1 LKNILLIS
9 DTHGFLDEKLL
20 KHIKNA
26 DEVWHAGDIGDPAI
40 ARQIE
45 GMKPFRAVY
54 GNIDGQ
60 EIRNQYPENDLFNIE
75 SVKVLMTH
83 IAGTPANYSKRVR
96 DLISLQ
102 RPDLLVCGHSHILKV
117 EYSKQLGLLHLNPGA
132 AGVQGFHHVKTAL
145 RFGISG
151 AGVKNMA
158 VIELGLR
165 TSVT

>member
-20 KHIKNA
+20 KHIHAA

-40 ARQIE
+40 ASQIE
-45 GMKPFRAVY
+45 RMKPFRAVY
-54 GNIDGQ
+54 GNIDGP
-60 EIRNQYPENDLFNIE
+60 EIRNRFPEDEFFTIE

-83 IAGTPANYSKRVR
+83 IAGTPANYSARVKN
-96 DLISLQ
+96 LISLH
-102 RPDLLVCGHSHILKV
+102 RPDVLICGHSHILKV
-117 EYSKQLGLLHLNPGA
+117 EYSKQHGLLHLNPGA

-145 RFGISG
+145 RFEISG
-151 AGVKNMA
+151 AEIKNLA
-158 VIELGLR
+158 VIELGRR